1 MADITPTCAVEMQHP
16 SDRAWP
22 DEIDAI
28 LSSPPV
34 NALRTVLR
42 NVGQEIEPVPILWK
56 TMPGPSLR
64 AMFPVSGER
73 IEKGVIVSIVVLYDL
88 NKSRTLYAHPMHAG
102 PDVNPLL
109 KHLDGPMNGPKSQPG
124 ADGDKATRRILEHK
138 QALWERFRT
147 ESETLGIMEASR
159 RWRSGYYWALRRL
172 YFCTKCTQ
180 CKWGHPYFDE
190 RHQTV
195 DAPAQLP
202 DSAISSIKPLSA
214 GQSEIV
220 ERIVASEAWQTEAA
234 YARRG
239 DFTVQTLPR
248 LLIDLD
254 DAHVQVIFPMEDTLL
269 QGGSLVA
276 LSTIYHRESA
286 RVIYA
291 HCLSC
296 GPEAEIVFLRGDT
309 ALGLPPPRAAHLV
322 QSARQAYI
330 DWRKNG
336 WIQFWLDELEQGLSV
351 ASARWRESF
360 WMAIEDLF
368 GGNLLQQV
376 NDTQPGEPL
385 TADGGQ

>member
-1 MADITPTCAVEMQHP
+1 MAGSTPTCAVEMEHP
-16 SDRAWP
+16 RDRAWP
-22 DEIDAI
+22 EEIDTI

-34 NALRTVLR
+34 HARRTVLR
-42 NVGQEIEPVPILWK
+42 NVGQEIEPVPILCK
-56 TMPGPSLR
+56 TLPGPSLR
-64 AMFPVSGER
+64 VMFPVSGDR
-73 IEKGVIVSIVVLYDL
+73 IERGVIVSVVVLYDL
-88 NKSRTLYAHPMHAG
+88 KQSRTLYAHPMHAG

-124 ADGDKATRRILEHK
+124 ADGDRATRRILEHK
-138 QALWERFRT
+138 RALWERFLSER
-147 ESETLGIMEASR
+147 ETLGILEASR
-159 RWRSGYYWALRRL
+159 RWRSGYFWALRRL

-195 DAPAQLP
+195 DVPAQRP
-202 DSAISSIKPLSA
+202 DSDLWTPHPLSA
-214 GQSEIV
+214 EQCEIV

-234 YARRG
+234 YGRRG
-239 DFTVQTLPR
+239 DFSARTLPR
-248 LLIDLD
+248 LLQDLD
-254 DAHVQVIFPMEDTLL
+254 DSHVQAIFPMEDTLL

-276 LSTIYHRESA
+276 LSTIYHRKSA

-309 ALGLPPPRAAHLV
+309 ALGIPPPRAAHAV
-322 QSARQAYI
+322 QSARQTYI

-336 WIQFWLDELEQGLSV
+336 WIQFWLDELEWGLSV

-360 WMAIEDLF
+360 WLAIENLF
-368 GGNLLQQV
+368 GGNLLCER
-376 NDTQPGEPL
+376 NNAQPGEPL
-385 TADGGQ
+385 TVNGGQ